1 MKPHQ
6 TILRPVYEIAFS
18 AYNLAVC
25 DRDASI
31 QSTTKSY
38 HATNSMSFSL
48 HEIAKLLKSIRNID
62 HSTLDV
68 DAALAITQLLFYL
81 LPALCNKFFSVRR
94 LKTA

>member
-6 TILRPVYEIAFS
+6 TILRPVYEIAYS

-31 QSTTKSY
+31 QITTKSY
-38 HATNSMSFSL
+38 HATNSMSLSL
-48 HEIAKLLKSIRNID
+48 HAIAKLLESIGNIG